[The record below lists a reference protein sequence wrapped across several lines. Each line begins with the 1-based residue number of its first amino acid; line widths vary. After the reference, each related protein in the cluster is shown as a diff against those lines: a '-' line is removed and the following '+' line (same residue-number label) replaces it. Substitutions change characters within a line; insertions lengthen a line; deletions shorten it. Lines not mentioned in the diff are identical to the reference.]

1 MSFVLS
7 VRYQQVR
14 QHMCE
19 DIIDCGC
26 GPRCRRNSTRP
37 DVQCPMLPSCNHQ
50 DRQQR
55 KGKLSSALQCCNL
68 AMSVRTTNCTLS
80 DISVILEAKH
90 MVEPIALILVK
101 CVQRDRRSQNKGTT
115 KAKTANHTVHQSSC
129 ACNLAPPL
137 WHGRRQDREQPSID
151 WRR

>member
-90 MVEPIALILVK
+90 MVGANCIDFGKMCTTRPKKPKQRNNKSKNSEPHSTPKFLCL
-101 CVQRDRRSQNKGTT
+101 QSGS
-115 KAKTANHTVHQSSC
+115 TAMAWETPGS
-129 ACNLAPPL
+129 
-137 WHGRRQDREQPSID
+137 
-151 WRR
+151 